1 VDLQVLRHE
10 ELRVK
15 AQQNTQHEF
24 LRETVRGDILDANR
38 NQLATS
44 VFVKT
49 VCADLTLVGN
59 RKAEIAKA
67 IAPILQ
73 LNEGELYQRLLPR
86 SVLNKKGQPV
96 PLQSVRLKRK
106 VSVETWQTVQTAM
119 SKLSFGLDEKKL
131 SKAEQAFYRNL
142 RAKAI
147 FADRMD
153 DQLRVYPNQSGGA
166 RARLRRLSERSQW
179 QHHLGNDGQG

>member
-1 VDLQVLRHE
+1 MAKHIQVRRVLFLVFVLGAAFASLGYRLVDLQVLRHE

-24 LRETVRGDILDANR
+24 LREPVRGDILDANR

-59 RKAEIAKA
+59 RQAEIARA

-73 LNEGELYQRLLPR
+73 LNEGELYHRLLPR

-96 PLQSVRLKRK
+96 PL
-106 VSVETWQTVQTAM
+106 
-119 SKLSFGLDEKKL
+119 
-131 SKAEQAFYRNL
+131 
-142 RAKAI
+142 
-147 FADRMD
+147 
-153 DQLRVYPNQSGGA
+153 
-166 RARLRRLSERSQW
+166 
-179 QHHLGNDGQG
+179 